1 MSILPTSIYWV
12 RRDFR
17 LTDNAAL
24 LAALKNGAVV
34 PVFVYDEL
42 VDGLGSAPKFRLE
55 LALAAFRERLEA
67 LGSKLVLRRGAAL
80 VVLRSVAEEVGATAV
95 YWNRLYDP
103 ANVARDTEVK
113 AALKADGL
121 NAKSFAGS
129 LMFEPWTVETKT
141 GGPYRV
147 YTPFWKAVRGT
158 SVPAPK
164 SVPDELHS
172 PEYWPE
178 SENLGSWKMA
188 HGMQRGAEVVRGHV
202 RVGELEAQDR
212 LGTFCDELIGDYKA
226 KRDFLDARA
235 TSELSD
241 ALSLGEISPA
251 QCWHAARRCMQEGAA
266 GAEHFLK
273 ELVWREF
280 AAHLMWHYP
289 RIDRDNWRP
298 EWDGFHWIE
307 DAAHPH
313 FEAWCRGQ
321 TGQPLVDAA
330 MRELYV
336 TGKMHNRARMIA
348 ASYLTKHLGIH
359 WRLGLRWFEECLVDW
374 DPASNAMGWQWVAG
388 SGPDAAPYFRIYNP
402 QTQTEKFDRE
412 GRYLARWLPDALGT
426 SSHTASQF
434 YEAIPVHWG
443 PSLKSD
449 APRELVSLS
458 EGRAKALAAYDSFK
472 SQ

>member
-17 LTDNAAL
+17 LSDNAAL
-24 LAALKNGAVV
+24 LAAAKRGAVV
-34 PVFVYDEL
+34 PVYVYDDL
-42 VDGLGSAPKFRLE
+42 VEGLGAAPKLRLE
-55 LALAAFRERLEA
+55 MALEA
-67 LGSKLVLRRGAAL
+67 FGARLAEGGSRLLLRRGPA
-80 VVLRSVAEEVGATAV
+80 VEVLRAVAEEVGASAV
-95 YWNRLYDP
+95 FWNRLYDP
-103 ANVARDTEVK
+103 ASVARNTEVK
-113 AALKADGL
+113 AALKVSGL
-121 NAKSFAGS
+121 EAESFAGA

-158 SVPAPK
+158 AVPAPRNA
-164 SVPDELHS
+164 PQEMQA
-172 PEYWPE
+172 PRGWPE
-178 SENLGSWKMA
+178 SENLADWNLSRA
-188 HGMQRGAEVVRGHV
+188 MQRGADVVRGHV
-202 RVGELEAQDR
+202 RVGELAAQAR
-212 LGTFCDELIGDYKA
+212 LAAFCDDLIGDYKA
-226 KRDFLDARA
+226 KRDFLDREA

-251 QCWHAARRCMQEGAA
+251 QCWHAGRRCMQEGAA

-273 ELVWREF
+273 EVVWREF
-280 AAHLMWHYP
+280 AWHLMWHYP
-289 RIDRDNWRP
+289 EIDQKNWRP
-298 EWDGFHWIE
+298 EWDGFRWIE

-313 FEAWCRGQ
+313 FVAWCRGQ

-359 WRLGLRWFEECLVDW
+359 WRLGMRWFEDCLVDW
-374 DPASNAMGWQWVAG
+374 DAASNAMGWQWVAG

-402 QTQTEKFDRE
+402 QTQTEKFDPE

-426 SSHTASQF
+426 ASETAKQF
-434 YEAIPVHWG
+434 YEAIPKSWG
-443 PSLKSD
+443 SSSTD
-449 APRELVSLS
+449 DEPRELVALAD
-458 EGRAKALAAYDSFK
+458 GRARALAAYETFK
-472 SQ
+472 TQ